1 MKPKLIAAV
10 AASAIGLVAVQSV
23 VSSVAAAKIVKPA
36 TKVAAVVGIPSIGKF
51 TSQRIRTL
59 TMDTS
64 VVTENRPELEKISGD
79 FAQAYRFH
87 HVAVAYAQP
96 DKLQFESV
104 VLGTHITYTINGN
117 RKFTSIPSYHV
128 HKVEDTSGA
137 PGKKQSLL
145 DVGLVP
151 PELFSLYNAR
161 YLRRE
166 GSTLV
171 FQIQPKQVG
180 ETYKDIVWIDPVTH
194 ITTKRVHYNRDG
206 KEIAWYQYL
215 NPSQP
220 RPRMY
225 VPTRVEVY
233 NPDNHLAAVTAYT
246 NIKINLPVDNN
257 IFDF

>member
-1 MKPKLIAAV
+1 MKTRVIAAV
-10 AASAIGLVAVQSV
+10 AATAAVLTAAQSTGT
-23 VSSVAAAKIVKPA
+23 VAAPKVVKTSA
-36 TKVAAVVGIPSIGKF
+36 HVAAMAGTPGIGKF
-51 TSQRIRTL
+51 TSTRIRTL
-59 TMDTS
+59 TMDTE
-64 VVTENRPELEKISGD
+64 VVSENRPELNKISGD

-87 HVAVAYAQP
+87 HVNVSYAQP

-117 RKFTSIPSYHV
+117 RKFTSIPNYHV
-128 HKVEDTSGA
+128 HKVEDTTGA

-161 YLRRE
+161 YIKRD
-166 GSTLV
+166 GANLV

-194 ITTKRVHYNRDG
+194 ITTKRQHFNRDG
-206 KEIAWYQYL
+206 RLIAWYQYL
-215 NPSQP
+215 NPISP
-220 RPRMY
+220 RPHMY

-233 NPDNHLAAVTAYT
+233 NPENHLAAVTAYS
-246 NIKINLPVDNN
+246 NIKINLPVDNT